1 MTRRT
6 LLFALLITL
15 IPVTL
20 RASAGRL
27 SAPWDG
33 LKIVPTGVPYD
44 CPEPPIFSRTLN
56 VEGYYT
62 DKKYSITDVQKEA
75 AFQKSV
81 EGPTHLGQFAGQAAD
96 AWQSKGSRA
105 AAVCVYSLLNA
116 AARADAW
123 DDKMPTNSGVYM
135 QNWMLSGTALAYLK
149 VRNSGAGSAEQ
160 DTQIQQWFR
169 VLATRVREYFDSGR
183 KRPGSDAWNNH
194 MYWAGL
200 SVASEG
206 IADNDVDA
214 FLWGLS
220 TYEMGIHAIRPDG
233 SLDAEMGRGQKAL
246 HYQLY
251 ALGPLL
257 ILAELGEANGI
268 DLYAEREGAIHRLVR
283 FNLAAMKDPSLLEK
297 RAEAKQEANPPYS
310 GFDIG
315 WAVPYVQRFPNAD
328 LSTMIAQ
335 AATVRFWQWGGAPP
349 NAIQPAVAEKDSE
362 AAFRLDIKQ
371 KIEAAL
377 AAEFP
382 EGHAHSFF
390 LGEWCVEGKTDLRG
404 SIIDGGDLFV
414 LKNEQS
420 SLSSGEARGPYVL
433 AASQWGPA
441 LAILSPDRSQIDWS
455 NGTYWVR
462 CSSKSTPYP
471 INLTG
476 KWISLDGGCDVHQ
489 HGNLVKFGD
498 TKDCLAA
505 GSVDKKGHLILNAF
519 GGKFEGDVTA
529 DGNHI
534 NWIDGTYWTRAGV
547 YGLEQ
552 KQR

>member
-6 LLFALLITL
+6 FSFVFLFAL
-15 IPVTL
+15 IPLTVH
-20 RASAGRL
+20 ASAERL
-27 SAPWDG
+27 RAPWDG
-33 LKIVPTGVPYD
+33 LKIVPAGVPYN
-44 CPEPPIFSRTLN
+44 CPEPPAFGRTLN

-62 DKKYSITDVQKEA
+62 DKKYSVTDVEKEA

-81 EGPTHLGQFAGQAAD
+81 EGPTHLGQFAGLAAD

-105 AAVCVYSLLNA
+105 AAACVYSLLSA
-116 AARADAW
+116 AAKADAW
-123 DDKMPTNSGVYM
+123 DDKMPTNNGVYV

-149 VRNSGAGSAEQ
+149 VRNSGVGTAEQ
-160 DTQIQQWFR
+160 DAQIQQWFR
-169 VLATRVREYFDSGR
+169 MLATRVREYFDSGR
-183 KRPGSDAWNNH
+183 KQPGSDAWNNH

-206 IADNDVDA
+206 IADNDVNA

-220 TYEMGIHAIRPDG
+220 AYEMGIHAIRPDG

-268 DLYAEREGAIHRLVR
+268 DLYGEREGAIHRLVR

-310 GFDIG
+310 GLDIG

-335 AATVRFWQWGGAPP
+335 AATVRFWQWGGSPP
-349 NAIQPAVAEKDSE
+349 NAVQPTVAGKDGQ
-362 AAFRLDIKQ
+362 AASSLDIKQ

-377 AAEFP
+377 ASEFP
-382 EGHAHSFF
+382 EGHVHSFF

-404 SIIDGGDLFV
+404 SITDGGDFFV

-420 SLSSGEARGPYVL
+420 SLSSGEARGPYVI
-433 AASQWGPA
+433 AALQWGPA

-455 NGTYWVR
+455 NGTYWAR
-462 CSSKSTPYP
+462 CPSKPTPHP

-476 KWISLDGGCDVHQ
+476 RWIALDGGCVVHQ
-489 HGNLVKFGD
+489 QGNLVKSGD

-505 GSVDKKGHLILNAF
+505 GSVDKKGHLILDAF
-519 GGKFEGDVTA
+519 GGKYEGDVTA

-534 NWIDGTYWTRAGV
+534 NWTDGSYWTRAEV
-547 YGLEQ
+547 YGLE
-552 KQR
+552 KKLR